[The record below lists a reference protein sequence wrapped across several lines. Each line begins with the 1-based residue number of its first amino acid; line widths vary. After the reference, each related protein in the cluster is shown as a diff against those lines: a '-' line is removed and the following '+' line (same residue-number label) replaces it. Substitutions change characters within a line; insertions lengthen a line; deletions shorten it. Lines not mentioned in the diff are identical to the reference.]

1 MYMSIPVARGKRR
14 MIVETLSRRIHDGEY
29 ELGDRL
35 EGELRLAEEFGVS
48 RTTVRQALADLQHQ
62 RLIATESGR
71 GSFVIFDGHRLDQQ
85 QGWTQSLAETGSDVS
100 ARILS
105 IDHVIR
111 EDVPLLPEEVDL
123 HRAVAI
129 RRVRTLVTA
138 DGDSQ
143 RISFEC
149 ATVPAA
155 GLLAELPTTGLV
167 EDSLSATLA
176 RAGLAPARGTQR
188 ADVHALDPREASI
201 LDRAVGSPFLR
212 TSRTSWTTDGRF
224 VEHVVSLLDPAH
236 FTLALTFGDDA

>member
-48 RTTVRQALADLQHQ
+48 RTTVRQALADLQHR

-85 QGWTQSLAETGSDVS
+85 QGWAQALAETGSDVS

-105 IDHVIR
+105 IDRVGR
-111 EDVPLLPEEVDL
+111 KEVPLLPEESDL
-123 HRAVAI
+123 ESAVAI
-129 RRVRTLVTA
+129 RRVRTLVTD
-138 DGDSQ
+138 DGSSQ

-149 ATVPAA
+149 ATVPAVD
-155 GLLAELPTTGLV
+155 LLAELPTTGLV
-167 EDSLSATLA
+167 NDSLSSTLA

-188 ADVHALDPREASI
+188 ADVHALDAREAAI
-201 LDRAVGSPFLR
+201 LDRTIGTPFLR
-212 TSRTSWTTDGRF
+212 TSRTSWTADGRF
-224 VEHVVSLLDPAH
+224 VEHVVSLLDPFH

>member
-29 ELGDRL
+29 ERGDRL

-48 RTTVRQALADLQHQ
+48 RTTVRQALADLQHR

-85 QGWTQSLAETGSDVS
+85 QGWTQALAATGSDVN

-105 IDHVIR
+105 IDRVAR
-111 EDVPLLPEEVDL
+111 EEVPLLPEEVDL
-123 HRAVAI
+123 ESAVAI
-129 RRVRTLVTA
+129 RRVRTLVTD
-138 DGDSQ
+138 DGSSQ

-149 ATVPAA
+149 STVPAVD
-155 GLLAELPTTGLV
+155 LLAELPTTGLV
-167 EDSLSATLA
+167 DDSLSATLA

-188 ADVHALDPREASI
+188 ADVHALDAREGAI
-201 LDRAVGSPFLR
+201 LDRTVGTPFLR
-212 TSRTSWTTDGRF
+212 TSRTSWTADGRF
-224 VEHVVSLLDPAH
+224 VEHVVSLLDPSH